1 MNSTNLKSE
10 LASFAE
16 FGSATILEELQLL
29 LRDGAISVP
38 FFRNEFWTSKQRQA
52 NSLHEVSC
60 RACFKPQLPR
70 FFIER
75 LTQLGDIVYDPMM
88 GRNTTG
94 IEAALLDRVP
104 YGSDSNPLSVMLSR
118 PRLHPPSYDEVS
130 VRLKQLS
137 LDRCGEPPAELL
149 VFFHPETLSQIC
161 SLRAYLSARQAAGEL
176 DRVDDFIRMI
186 ALNRLTG
193 HSPGFF
199 SVYTLPPNQ
208 AVSIEAQ
215 KAINLKRNQV
225 PPSRDVPALILKKT
239 RALLKNCDS
248 ETRQILAKVAP
259 LSILLTARAD
269 TTPDIPSDSI
279 SLVVTSPP
287 FLDVVDYA
295 A

>member
-1 MNSTNLKSE
+1 M
-10 LASFAE
+10 
-16 FGSATILEELQLL
+16 
-29 LRDGAISVP
+29 
-38 FFRNEFWTSKQRQA
+38 
-52 NSLHEVSC
+52 C
-60 RACFKPQLPR
+60 
-70 FFIER
+70 
-75 LTQLGDIVYDPMM
+75 
-88 GRNTTG
+88 
-94 IEAALLDRVP
+94 
-104 YGSDSNPLSVMLSR
+104 LSVFSLKKTRRSGLSMV
-118 PRLHPPSYDEVS
+118 PLHTGTIDNPD
-130 VRLKQLS
+130 
-137 LDRCGEPPAELL
+137 LL
-149 VFFHPETLSQIC
+149 VFFSEKTLRHIC
-161 SLRAYLSARQAAGEL
+161 ALRNWLL
-176 DRVDDFIRMI
+176 DRAPLGGTADPVDDFIRMI

-259 LSILLTARAD
+259 LSKLLTARAD

-287 FLDVVDYA
+287 FLDVVDY
-295 A
+295 